1 MLNKWTSSTM
11 FMGITFTLSLAL
23 WSGLALAA
31 PQGGEINSGRGDLS
45 DSSNINQYS
54 KHLDTSWESFDIG
67 SNESVNINQPST
79 DASIAIR
86 VRNGLGTQIDGTL
99 TANGNV
105 ALINPAGVEFG
116 AGSVVN
122 VGGLLAS
129 ASGNTVKALGSITA
143 NTGDIHL
150 QSVSADA
157 GSVFV
162 GDAVEATSLQ
172 VKDGSIVLEASERVG
187 VTSSATLSAGEIL
200 VGGDYQG
207 KGSIANAQVTIVE
220 KGAQLNAGDEGRVIV
235 WSDGYTYFNGSVNAP
250 DGFTEISGKRTLKT
264 GSGFFSNIVTGTL
277 LLDPDNVIIRTAD
290 ASDPEVDQAVTANI
304 ELSGAGADVDYIID
318 PASILDYTGG
328 DLIIR
333 VSGNITVTDPIIV
346 GRAAVAAAGSDPA
359 IEARTAFNLE
369 LHAVGTVTIS
379 AAITTLGT
387 DFDVRAGGNISVAA
401 AINTGAGQIDLR
413 STGGTIETTAA
424 GLLTSAGLVLETM
437 GANGITIGAVIASAN
452 NVNIANIDITDND
465 GAVTTEAG
473 GDIVINGA
481 ITVTSGTLA
490 VTAGADLAI
499 NENLT
504 IVTSGSIELVAGADI
519 TTDAAVSTEVV
530 IEALDSI
537 TWSQGTLTGAAFL
550 SDAEATIM
558 VDETINFT
566 YTGTA
571 SLDIAGTLV
580 DASISVADPDNDT
593 QELSGFAG
601 IQALTEFSINGGTAA
616 LDLSSFGGAEVAT
629 DTLLDL
635 RGVDFT
641 LATEGVVTLPPLL
654 DAILAKVLT
663 LNVGD
668 NTPTFGINLARSFA
682 LIGIERL
689 EINSYIQITGAGNRL
704 TLRVLTAPAGSNNL
718 RLAGSLESLNITI
731 TTGGSYTVVEAVE
744 GVEAVA
750 AVPADGSTNPPTPAV
765 PAVEAVEAVEGDVV
779 IGTTG
784 TAADAEG
791 LGNVLLIGDL
801 NIDIT
806 AASGNDHLTIGAANI
821 LTSTGS
827 TPNDLTLTAANGA
840 SIVLNTT
847 INAGVTGDDI
857 GQFITNIIAGFS
869 IGANITA
876 HNIMI
881 SAGTIELAGDGTEAA
896 RLTKTLTANNN
907 IIITASNDAPTASA
921 TTFHD
926 LVLTAAEGI
935 TINGGINF
943 STTGEITAT
952 ARTISLAT
960 TGVTNIQA
968 QKITLTASNLSD
980 AVAANPDASPP
991 VVAVPAVAVPNTV
1004 GTASLTLAAGE
1015 GGLVISTDI
1024 NTSGAL
1030 TLTSGGS
1037 IQFEDGV
1044 ATTLAGSNIS
1054 YTSASAGTYR
1064 DANLTLTAGSGNI
1077 IIIGYIGIAAT
1088 RSVDATSS
1096 AVTVTSELL
1105 LSAKGG
1111 AVLFN
1116 DIGTGATATA
1126 SVVKGVRDTIT
1137 IEVGTDYSGSD
1148 AILAPANFDSRP
1160 TVNTFVSSTSTSGTL
1175 SAVTRWGN
1183 GYVGAEEGVTVAA
1196 APAITSAR
1204 STSQVFFY
1212 ENPVAS
1218 FDSVKAALPLL
1229 SEPLVSASLIIDDSL
1244 LVAYYGK
1251 SKPAISVRVENTQL
1265 DTQIL
1270 ALLAE

>member
-79 DASIAIR
+79 GASIAIR

-129 ASGNTVKALGSITA
+129 ASGGTVKALGSITA

-172 VKDGSIVLEASERVG
+172 VKDGSIILEASERVG

-207 KGSIANAQVTIVE
+207 KGSIANAQVTIIE

-250 DGFTEISGKRTLKT
+250 GGFTEISGKSTLKT
-264 GSGFFSNIVTGTL
+264 GKGFFSNIVTGTL
-277 LLDPDNVIIRTAD
+277 LLDPDNVIIRDTTAD
-290 ASDPEVDQAVTANI
+290 AVTAPEVAQTVTANI
-304 ELSGAGADVDYIID
+304 ERLGDAVEETDYIID
-318 PASILDYTGG
+318 PADILNSIAG

-346 GRAAVAAAGSDPA
+346 GRAAVAATGSDAA
-359 IEARTAFNLE
+359 IEARAAFNLE
-369 LHAVGTVTIS
+369 LHAVGTVTIN
-379 AAITTLGT
+379 AAVTTLGT

-413 STGGTIETTAA
+413 STGGTIKTTAA

-473 GDIVINGA
+473 GNIAINGA
-481 ITVTSGTLA
+481 ITVTGGTLA
-490 VTAGADLAI
+490 VSAGADLAI

-504 IVTSGSIELVAGADI
+504 IMTSGSIELAAGANI
-519 TTDAAVSTEVV
+519 TTDATGAIGTDATAVV
-530 IEALDSI
+530 IEAIDSI
-537 TWSQGTLTGAAFL
+537 TWSQGTIVTNTSFLTNTSAV
-550 SDAEATIM
+550 IR

-571 SLDIAGTLV
+571 PLDIAGTLV

-806 AASGNDHLTIGAANI
+806 AATGNDHLTIGAANI

-857 GQFITNIIAGFS
+857 GQFITNITAGFS

-907 IIITASNDAPTASA
+907 IIITASN
-921 TTFHD
+921 
-926 LVLTAAEGI
+926 
-935 TINGGINF
+935 
-943 STTGEITAT
+943 
-952 ARTISLAT
+952 
-960 TGVTNIQA
+960 
-968 QKITLTASNLSD
+968 
-980 AVAANPDASPP
+980 
-991 VVAVPAVAVPNTV
+991 
-1004 GTASLTLAAGE
+1004 
-1015 GGLVISTDI
+1015 
-1024 NTSGAL
+1024 
-1030 TLTSGGS
+1030 
-1037 IQFEDGV
+1037 
-1044 ATTLAGSNIS
+1044 
-1054 YTSASAGTYR
+1054 
-1064 DANLTLTAGSGNI
+1064 
-1077 IIIGYIGIAAT
+1077 
-1088 RSVDATSS
+1088 
-1096 AVTVTSELL
+1096 
-1105 LSAKGG
+1105 
-1111 AVLFN
+1111 
-1116 DIGTGATATA
+1116 
-1126 SVVKGVRDTIT
+1126 
-1137 IEVGTDYSGSD
+1137 
-1148 AILAPANFDSRP
+1148 
-1160 TVNTFVSSTSTSGTL
+1160 
-1175 SAVTRWGN
+1175 
-1183 GYVGAEEGVTVAA
+1183 A
-1196 APAITSAR
+1196 APNR
-1204 STSQVFFY
+1204 KCHDF
-1212 ENPVAS
+1212 P
-1218 FDSVKAALPLL
+1218 
-1229 SEPLVSASLIIDDSL
+1229 
-1244 LVAYYGK
+1244 
-1251 SKPAISVRVENTQL
+1251 
-1265 DTQIL
+1265 
-1270 ALLAE
+1270 